1 MEINKPQDYSLKNM
15 RKSLKEKGQFYTS
28 EKLAQTLK
36 SYLPE
41 IDDNTQS
48 VFDPT
53 CGHGALLATFDD
65 SVSKYGVD
73 IDHSAVDWANKN
85 IKNFFGRHCDYLE
98 YAPMGKFSRIIAN
111 PPFSVSW
118 QHEHSALAPVIMSKV
133 GKLPPKTKADWAFLF
148 KIVEDLMPNGTAVVL
163 NFPGI
168 LYRQNEAI
176 FREYFIER
184 NLIDRIV
191 AVPSGHFED
200 TKISTVIL
208 VLKKNRTSNKVI
220 FEDLEHGITREVEY
234 DEIAENNYLLSVNN
248 YISPPEKE
256 AENIDPID
264 LEKRARLAMWHKL
277 EADMKMSKIICE
289 LEGWDFEKYRQFL
302 LERIKKF

>member
-28 EKLAQTLK
+28 EKLAKTLK
-36 SYLPE
+36 NYLP
-41 IDDNTQS
+41 DDGTP

-65 SVSKYGVD
+65 SVQKYGVD

-85 IKNFFGRHCDYLE
+85 IENFFGQYCDYLE
-98 YAPMGKFSRIIAN
+98 YATMGKFCRIIAN

-118 QHEHSALAPVIMSKV
+118 KHERSTFASVIMSKV

-148 KIVEDLMPNGTAVVL
+148 KIVEDLMLDGTAVVL
-163 NFPGI
+163 NSPGI

-200 TKISTVIL
+200 TKISPVIL
-208 VLKKNRTSNKVI
+208 VLKKNRTSDKVI
-220 FEDLEHGITREVEY
+220 FEDLEHKITREVGY
-234 DEIAENNYLLSVNN
+234 DEIAENNYLLSVNS

-256 AENIDPID
+256 SENIDPID
-264 LEKRARLAMWHKL
+264 LEKRARLAMWRKI
-277 EADMKMSKIICE
+277 EADMNMSKIVCK